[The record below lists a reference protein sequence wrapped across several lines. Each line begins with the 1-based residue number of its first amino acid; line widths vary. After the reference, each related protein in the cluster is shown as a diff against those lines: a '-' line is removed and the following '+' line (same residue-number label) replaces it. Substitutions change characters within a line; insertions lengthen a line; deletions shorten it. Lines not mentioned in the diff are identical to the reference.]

1 MADFLEGDDDFFGNE
16 DAEDRECDG
25 KAHGDGLRA
34 AELRAS
40 EERMYNMGYQEA
52 LEEGKT
58 AALQEGF
65 DAGYRDAFEEAFN
78 SSVRES
84 TVAVLRQHPRFKDQD
99 DIDALAD
106 RLIQMD
112 RERLSEAALAT
123 REEVSGDGSS
133 RSDVGSRG
141 GSCNHNDVK

>member
-16 DAEDRECDG
+16 DAEDRDCDG
-25 KAHGDGLRA
+25 NAHGDGLRV

-52 LEEGKT
+52 LEEGKA

-65 DAGYRDAFEEAFN
+65 DAGFRDAFEEAFN
-78 SSVRES
+78 SSVR
-84 TVAVLRQHPRFKDQD
+84 
-99 DIDALAD
+99 DIYARAD

-112 RERLSEAALAT
+112 RKRLNEAARAT

-133 RSDVGSRG
+133 SSDVGSRS
-141 GSCNHNDVK
+141 GSCNHDDVK